1 MVLITYI
8 KLYDMLSYYF
18 DNSQSHYTE
27 AFHYSLY
34 KYYIKAMH
42 KDTTEKEKEKAC
54 SQSQK
59 SPLPLPF

>member
-1 MVLITYI
+1 
-8 KLYDMLSYYF
+8 MLSYYF